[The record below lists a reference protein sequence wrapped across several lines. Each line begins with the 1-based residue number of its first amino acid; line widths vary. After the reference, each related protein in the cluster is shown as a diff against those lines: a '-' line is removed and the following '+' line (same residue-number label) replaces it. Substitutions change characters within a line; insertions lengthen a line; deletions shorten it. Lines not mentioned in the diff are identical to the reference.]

1 MARHLAQNVNMSC
14 EFLPNFSF

>member
-14 EFLPNFSF
+14 EFLPSFSF